1 MTTRKTTYLS
11 LTLLALTLG
20 QTGCVWDQYLMKKDT
35 SPHTASKPMSTES
48 EVHSTT
54 ELPSKDTASLA
65 MKMAESLEA
74 KDNREADAIAY
85 YERARKI
92 SPELNDRCSRRLAVL
107 YDKVDNQSQALIEF
121 QELVQMHPK
130 DSNLHADLGYSYYNR
145 GQWNEAEQQ
154 LRKAVTLD
162 KSNKRAWVNL
172 GLTLAQQGRYDES
185 LQASQN
191 AVGPAEA
198 FANLGFVLTS
208 QQKIEEAKVAYR
220 KALEYEPTLKK
231 AQLPL
236 AKLEGRLPEPGPV
249 IDSQIRQ
256 AGQ

>member
-1 MTTRKTTYLS
+1 MTTRKTTYLC

-20 QTGCVWDQYLMKKDT
+20 QTGCDWDQYLVKKDT
-35 SPHTASKPMSTES
+35 SPSTASKPMSTES

-65 MKMAESLEA
+65 LKMAESLEA

-121 QELVQMHPK
+121 QELVRKHPK
-130 DSNLHADLGYSYYNR
+130 DSSLHADLGYSYYNR
-145 GQWNEAEQQ
+145 GQWNEAEQH

-185 LQASQN
+185 IQASQN
-191 AVGPAEA
+191 VVGPAEA
-198 FANLGFVLTS
+198 FADLGFVLTS

-220 KALEYEPTLKK
+220 KALEHEPTLKK
-231 AQLPL
+231 AQLLL
-236 AKLEGRLPEPGPV
+236 AKLEGRLPEPGPMV
-249 IDSQIRQ
+249 DPQVRQ
-256 AGQ
+256 ASE